1 MSPATDA
8 VRRPPGRQLSLL
20 AGDVAPPGVADLE
33 GLLCGTGHVV
43 RGIGVVADAARISV
57 LVDDAWRVAAL
68 EERLDALD
76 LLEPSRPAPTP
87 ARPDAVS
94 VRTRFDARLL
104 PVYRRW
110 IRGATPVVPTPL
122 HLDGHRLWW
131 WAVAAGSMERGGL
144 GGRGAGGFRLRLAPS
159 APRRWSAAGAALAEV
174 GVPGIFLGPR
184 ADGPAYR
191 LVGSRRL
198 ARLAD
203 LVGEPPAGAPASAW
217 PVGEVAPGHLRVGK
231 VRHLPTASTAPPAS
245 TASPAST
252 APPNSSAEPTVPSVG
267 PDDVHRG

>member
-1 MSPATDA
+1 
-8 VRRPPGRQLSLL
+8 L

-43 RGIGVVADAARISV
+43 RGSGATAGGARISV

-68 EERLDALD
+68 EERLDALG
-76 LLEPSRPAPTP
+76 LLDPSRPAPTP
-87 ARPDAVS
+87 TRPDAIS
-94 VRTRFDARLL
+94 VRTRFDPRLADIA
-104 PVYRRW
+104 RRW
-110 IRGATPVVPTPL
+110 TRGATPIAPVPL

-131 WAVAAGSMERGGL
+131 WAVSAGHTDAEVGGKS
-144 GGRGAGGFRLRLAPS
+144 RARAFRLRLAPS
-159 APRRWSAAGAALAEV
+159 APERWAPAGAALAEV

-198 ARLAD
+198 GRLAD

-217 PVGEVAPGHLRVGK
+217 PAGPATAGAEPGYLRVGK
-231 VRHLPTASTAPPAS
+231 VRHLPAPIQ
-245 TASPAST
+245 TQQ
-252 APPNSSAEPTVPSVG
+252 
-267 PDDVHRG
+267 R